1 MAKER
6 GSANLDVEI
15 KSIRELIDK
24 PVKSKAERLALE
36 AKLMP
41 VLTRASNKAVITLRN
56 EPGGGGK
63 YISKEVE
70 RRIADGE
77 AFGPI
82 DLLKM
87 AEPLGTCGV
96 TGKGNR
102 KLFNL
107 AARGLELSA
116 PVASRQEVVEA
127 IIEYCGTQ
135 IGGKTTL
142 LSHMVSFRDDTEL
155 LRREIDA
162 EVVEQELTWMTSR
175 INSLFQ
181 IAEVARDKREKAS
194 G

>member
-1 MAKER
+1 MVKER
-6 GSANLDVEI
+6 DSANLDVEI
-15 KSIRELIDK
+15 ESIRDLIDR
-24 PVKSKAERLALE
+24 PVRSKEDRLALE
-36 AKLMP
+36 AELMP
-41 VLTRASNKAVITLRN
+41 VLTRASNKAVISLRN

-77 AFGPI
+77 AFAPI

-87 AEPLGTCGV
+87 AEPLGMFGV
-96 TGKGNR
+96 TGNSNT

-116 PVASRQEVVEA
+116 QVASRQEVAKAV
-127 IIEYCGTQ
+127 IEYCGTQ

-155 LRREIDA
+155 LRGEIDA